1 VLAIEQVAASSF
13 SGITAAVTAHPLNT
27 WGLFHQ
33 IGQGMQARPSLLYR
47 GVGTA
52 CLHYSFSYGL
62 SLGVYDYA
70 RTNECSTAMAAG
82 LSGFFEAMVNGP
94 FETLTNRRQTGL
106 RLPRTASARM
116 SVLGKGTFAALLREA
131 PSTQVYYHSYEW
143 SQSRG
148 LNTFLGGAI
157 AGACCTACAFP
168 LDSIRA
174 QLVTGRPIRPTFR
187 GMGPIMLAQ
196 ALEAGVALK
205 TYEAVATKLG
215 FETSFNRTG
224 VG

>member
-1 VLAIEQVAASSF
+1 VLAIDQVAASSF
-13 SGITAAVTAHPLNT
+13 SGFIAAVIAHPLNT
-27 WGLFHQ
+27 WGLLHQ
-33 IGQGMQARPSLLYR
+33 IGQRWQVRPSLLYR

-52 CLHYSFSYGL
+52 CLHYSVSYGL
-62 SLGVYDYA
+62 SMGVYDYA
-70 RTNECSTAMAAG
+70 RTNECSTTVAAA
-82 LSGFFEAMVNGP
+82 LSGFFEAVVNGP

-106 RLPRTASARM
+106 RLPLTSSARM
-116 SVLGKGTFAALLREA
+116 SVLMKGTCAALLREA
-131 PSTQVYYHSYEW
+131 PGAQVYYHSYEW
-143 SQSRG
+143 SQLKG

-157 AGACCTACAFP
+157 AGACCTACVFP
-168 LDSIRA
+168 LDSVRA

-196 ALEAGVALK
+196 SLEAAVALK
-205 TYEAVATKLG
+205 TYEVVATKFG